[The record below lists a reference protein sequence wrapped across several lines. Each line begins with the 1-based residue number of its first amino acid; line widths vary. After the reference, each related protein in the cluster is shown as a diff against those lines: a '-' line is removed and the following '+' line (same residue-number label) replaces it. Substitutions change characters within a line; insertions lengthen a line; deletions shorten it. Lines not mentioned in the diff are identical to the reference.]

1 MSARDKRGILLA
13 AGLSQEE
20 IMESCPSLSRE
31 ALRAAIAYAAD
42 LAKERV
48 VMLPAA

>member
-1 MSARDKRGILLA
+1 MVTVALDNLG
-13 AGLSQEE
+13 AGLSQEG
-20 IMESCPSLSRE
+20 IMVGYPSLSRE